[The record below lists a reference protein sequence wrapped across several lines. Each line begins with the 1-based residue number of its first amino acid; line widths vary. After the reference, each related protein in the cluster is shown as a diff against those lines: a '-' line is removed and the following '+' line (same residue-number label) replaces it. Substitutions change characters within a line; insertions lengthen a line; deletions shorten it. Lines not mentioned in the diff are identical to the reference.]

1 MSSFCRVP
9 IAQKT
14 YPHSK
19 RKNNKNNDAKWIWM
33 EMDEKWMEW
42 IIIIVMEVMVDE
54 KNYAQNLGTGIVNK
68 PKRKKRRS
76 TERPHCNLY
85 FMTFN

>member
-1 MSSFCRVP
+1 
-9 IAQKT
+9 
-14 YPHSK
+14 
-19 RKNNKNNDAKWIWM
+19 
-33 EMDEKWMEW
+33 MDEKWMKW